1 VTKVPATEKPV
12 VLVTLRPSPELREAI
27 AGALHG
33 VAAITY
39 LPEVAENERAAALA
53 SADAVLAWL
62 PSELR
67 GPDEFALL
75 ESTGLFQSMAGGVD
89 QVPFDELPDGVA
101 VASNARAYG
110 DPMAEHVLAMAL
122 ALAKRLPQNHAAMAK
137 GGFDRQTP
145 TKAIRGS
152 VVGIVGFG
160 GVGES
165 AGRLFRTLGARV
177 HAVNTSGRTS
187 EPVEWVGTLR
197 DLDAVLS
204 AADILVV
211 SLPLT
216 RATRGLI
223 GAAELS
229 LMKVDAILVNVAR
242 GAIVDEDALYEHL
255 RRNPTFSAGIDAW
268 WQEPGSRESFT
279 TRRPLFDL
287 PNVLGSPHNSANTG
301 DSLAVAGRLAA
312 ENIARYLRGEHALH
326 LIDRSEYVG
335 ELSRDHG

>member
-1 VTKVPATEKPV
+1 MTNVPVTDRPV
-12 VLVTLRPSPELREAI
+12 VLVTLRPSPALREAI

-67 GPDEFALL
+67 GPEEFALL

-223 GAAELS
+223 GAGELS
-229 LMKVDAILVNVAR
+229 LMKPDAILVNVAR

-255 RRNPTFSAGIDAW
+255 RGNPTFSAGIDAW
-268 WQEPGSRESFT
+268 WQEPDSGESFT

-301 DSLAVAGRLAA
+301 NSLAVAARLAA
-312 ENIARYLRGEHALH
+312 ENVARYLRGEQPLH
-326 LIDRSEYVG
+326 LVDRSGYVG
-335 ELSRDHG
+335 WLSRDHE

>member
-1 VTKVPATEKPV
+1 MTNAPATEKPV
-12 VLVTLRPSPELREAI
+12 VLVTLRPTPELREAI

-39 LPEVAENERAAALA
+39 LSEVAEDERAAALA

-67 GPDEFALL
+67 GPEEFALL
-75 ESTGLFQSMAGGVD
+75 ESTGLFQSMAAGVD
-89 QVPFDELPDGVA
+89 QVPFDELPDGVT
-101 VASNARAYG
+101 VASNAGAYA

-122 ALAKRLPQNHAAMAK
+122 ALAKRLPQNHAAMAQRR
-137 GGFDRQTP
+137 FDRKTP

-160 GVGES
+160 GIGHS
-165 AGRLFRTLGARV
+165 TGRLFRALGARV
-177 HAVNTSGRTS
+177 HAINTSGRTS

-197 DLDAVLS
+197 DLDAALG

-216 RATRGLI
+216 RETRGLI
-223 GAAELS
+223 GARELS
-229 LMKVDAILVNVAR
+229 LMKSDAILVNVAR

-268 WQEPGSRESFT
+268 WQEPGPDEAFT
-279 TRRPLFDL
+279 TRTPLFDL

-301 DSLAVAGRLAA
+301 NSLAVAGRLAA

>member
-1 VTKVPATEKPV
+1 MTNVPATEQPV
-12 VLVTLRPSPELREAI
+12 VLVTLRPSPELRQAI
-27 AGALHG
+27 AGALHDL
-33 VAAITY
+33 ATITY
-39 LPEVAENERAAALA
+39 LPEVAEDERAAALA

-67 GPDEFALL
+67 GPEDFALL
-75 ESTGLFQSMAGGVD
+75 ESAGLFQSMAAGVD

-101 VASNARAYG
+101 VASNAGAYAH
-110 DPMAEHVLAMAL
+110 PMAEHVLAMAL
-122 ALAKRLPQNHAAMAK
+122 ALAKHLPQQHAAMAK

-145 TKAIRGS
+145 TKAIRSS

-160 GVGES
+160 GIGQS
-165 AGRLFRTLGARV
+165 TGRLFRTLGARI
-177 HAVNTSGRTS
+177 HAVNRSGSTS
-187 EPVEWVGTLR
+187 EPVEWVGTLH
-197 DLDAVLS
+197 DLDAVLA

-223 GAAELS
+223 GARELS
-229 LMKVDAILVNVAR
+229 LMKSDAILVNVAR

-255 RRNPTFSAGIDAW
+255 RRTPAFSAGIDAW
-268 WQEPGSRESFT
+268 WQEPGPDGSFT
-279 TRRPLFDL
+279 TRTPLFSL

-301 DSLAVAGRLAA
+301 NSLAVAGRLAA

-326 LIDRSEYVG
+326 LIDRSEYVAA
-335 ELSRDHG
+335 LSSDHA

>member
-1 VTKVPATEKPV
+1 MTNVPATNKPV
-12 VLVTLRPSPELREAI
+12 VLVTLRPSREVHEAI

-33 VAAITY
+33 VAAIRY
-39 LPEVAENERAAALA
+39 LPEVEEERAAALA

-67 GPDEFALL
+67 APEEFSLL
-75 ESTGLFQSMAGGVD
+75 QSAGLFQSMAAGVD

-101 VASNARAYG
+101 VASNAGAYA

-122 ALAKRLPQNHAAMAK
+122 ALAKRLPQSHSAMAA
-137 GGFDRQTP
+137 GHFDRQTP

-152 VVGIVGFG
+152 VVGILGFG
-160 GVGES
+160 GVGQS
-165 AGRLFRTLGARV
+165 AGRLFRMLGARL

-197 DLDAVLS
+197 ELDSVLR

-216 RATRGLI
+216 RATHGLI
-223 GAAELS
+223 GTRELS
-229 LMKVDAILVNVAR
+229 LMTSDAILVNVAR

-255 RRNPTFSAGIDAW
+255 RRTPTFSAGIDAW
-268 WQEPGSRESFT
+268 WHEPGSEEAFT
-279 TRRPLFDL
+279 TRRALFDL
-287 PNVLGSPHNSANTG
+287 PNLLGSPHNSANTG
-301 DSLAVAGRLAA
+301 NSLAVAGRLAA
-312 ENIARYLRGEHALH
+312 ENIARYLRGEHAFH
-326 LIDRSEYVG
+326 LIDRSQYVG
-335 ELSRDHG
+335 ELSRDHA